1 MYLQKFLNKL
11 SNPISLRIL
20 FFLILSQSHSQQIS
34 VQDETTNENLPD
46 VVIYNEDKSKS
57 IITNTNGFVDLDIF
71 SDNEKIFF
79 QLLGYALLERIKE
92 SIVDGDIVFLQE
104 ESQALDEVILSTSN
118 SLTADKVIMFN
129 ETPLDVMEQP
139 LVVRPTA

>member
-20 FFLILSQSHSQQIS
+20 FFLILSQSYSQKIS